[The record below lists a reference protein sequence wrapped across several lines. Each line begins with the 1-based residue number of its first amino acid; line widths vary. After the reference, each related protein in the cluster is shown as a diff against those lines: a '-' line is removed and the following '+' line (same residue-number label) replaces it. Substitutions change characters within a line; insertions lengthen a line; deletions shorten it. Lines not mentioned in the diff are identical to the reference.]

1 MQTLL
6 RHLILAHRASPMD
19 CTIRLLFPSF
29 GRRNKICAYERHG
42 EWRPLYGWS
51 SGPAT
56 LLGGLVG
63 HFGGG
68 PPGRQEDN
76 RTVFQ
81 QCWTNNPCQVLIEVA
96 HANKRQIQTMISTY
110 STLRTTGFLG
120 TTHNHLLK
128 TAVLKKVMNIGQ
140 LYMCC
145 DIVMTPVVQSE
156 ADVHFMSSQ
165 NESVACQKGMWLF
178 LL

>member
-1 MQTLL
+1 MQTILG
-6 RHLILAHRASPMD
+6 HLILAHGASQMD

-29 GRRNKICAYERHG
+29 GRRNKICADDRHG

-81 QCWTNNPCQVLIEVA
+81 QCWTNNPC
-96 HANKRQIQTMISTY
+96 
-110 STLRTTGFLG
+110 
-120 TTHNHLLK
+120 
-128 TAVLKKVMNIGQ
+128 
-140 LYMCC
+140 
-145 DIVMTPVVQSE
+145 
-156 ADVHFMSSQ
+156 
-165 NESVACQKGMWLF
+165 
-178 LL
+178 